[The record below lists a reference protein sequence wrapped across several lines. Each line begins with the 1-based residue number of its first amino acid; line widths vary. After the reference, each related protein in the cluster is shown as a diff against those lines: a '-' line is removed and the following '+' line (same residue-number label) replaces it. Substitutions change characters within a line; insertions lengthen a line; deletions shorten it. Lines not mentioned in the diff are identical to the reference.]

1 MMILTK
7 RRRPCMDHDLRPI
20 LTYRRVG
27 SNHDVALRNHAVH
40 IRAHA
45 GGIKPRRLAMIL
57 STIRFGSTAI
67 IKCRI
72 GSGVIW

>member
-1 MMILTK
+1 MILAQQPYREVESGRPGPGGIGTDVTDG
-7 RRRPCMDHDLRPI
+7 RRFLAHEP
-20 LTYRRVG
+20 
-27 SNHDVALRNHAVH
+27 A
-40 IRAHA
+40 AHA

-57 STIRFGSTAI
+57 STIRFGSTAV